1 MGHKDSHRATSQP
14 GLSGAGHHSNH
25 PGADHPAPFLGEGEL
40 LNGPHPGDT
49 DVNVDALWVDIGGE
63 G

>member
-1 MGHKDSHRATSQP
+1 MGHKEPHRPSAQP
-14 GLSGAGHHSNH
+14 GLAGAGHHSNH
-25 PGADHPAPFLGEGEL
+25 PGADHAAPFLGEGEL
-40 LNGPHPGDT
+40 LSSQHPGES